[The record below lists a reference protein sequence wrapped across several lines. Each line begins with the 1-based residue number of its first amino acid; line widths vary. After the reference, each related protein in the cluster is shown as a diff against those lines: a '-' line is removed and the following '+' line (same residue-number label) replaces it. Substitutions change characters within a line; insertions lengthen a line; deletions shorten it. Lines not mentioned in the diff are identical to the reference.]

1 MFSLI
6 SFLGA
11 TELVFAVSK
20 QINPTSSQFSMV
32 DVFDQKFIDI
42 VHNW

>member
-11 TELVFAVSK
+11 TEMFFAVSK
-20 QINPTSSQFSMV
+20 QIDPASSQLSVV

-42 VHNW
+42 VHN